1 VSDDIEDDWAMLR
14 RGPGKAERIARKVSK
29 KTMGFL
35 EFLFTWIGHAY
46 DKIAATIGTVW
57 NRVFHPDFLLT
68 LAVVAFVVEIGACL
82 FQFVRADGSVKYCR
96 IQPYSDVYQVE
107 GHRDW
112 RLDVTLATK
121 LKTREEALAWT
132 KTIGCPIR

>member
-1 VSDDIEDDWAMLR
+1 MSDDDIEDDWAMLR

-46 DKIAATIGTVW
+46 DKIVATIGAVW
-57 NRVFHPDFLLT
+57 TRLFNVEFLLT
-68 LAVVAFVVEIGACL
+68 IGVTALVVGMGLIL
-82 FQFVRADGSVKYCR
+82 FNVFRADGSVKYCR
-96 IQPYSDVYQVE
+96 IQSYSDVYQIKGYVE
-107 GHRDW
+107 WGNDVV
-112 RLDVTLATK
+112 LDK
-121 LKTREEALAWT
+121 MKTRDEALAWT

>member
-1 VSDDIEDDWAMLR
+1 MSDDIEDDWAMLR

-46 DKIAATIGTVW
+46 DKIVATIGAVW
-57 NRVFHPDFLLT
+57 TRLFNVEFLLT
-68 LAVVAFVVEIGACL
+68 LGVIALVGGIGACF
-82 FQFVRADGSVKYCR
+82 FQIFRADGTVNYCR
-96 IQPYSDVYQVE
+96 IQSYSDVWGIE

-112 RLDVTLATK
+112 RLDVMLATK

-132 KTIGCPIR
+132 KTIGCLIR